1 MTSALAA
8 VALLRIAVLAVTLR
22 QVDLSAIAAAFHAP
36 AVLVVPADLIFLALA
51 GVLAVAH
58 QAAVLAAQL
67 PVGV

>member
-22 QVDLSAIAAAFHAP
+22 QVDLSAIAVAFHAP
-36 AVLVVPADLIFLALA
+36 AVLVVPADLILALA